1 MISMSDLLTP
11 ITKDEAKTA
20 IYGVLAT
27 LGCSTTGWFVGGVV
41 RAIVGTVAIVVA
53 AFSTLVCLLAQY
65 GTRANSKGD
74 WLTLHAQDV
83 YNVARIGATFA
94 TGVLT
99 IVKTGGAVYP
109 LTPGDFRIKNAA
121 GKEFH
126 NSGTLTLSGAAT
138 FSMDLIADEA
148 GSGSNTNAGV
158 TWTAL
163 TPLSGCVYS
172 NAAPLIGSDAETDE
186 ALRARCHQKLDSL
199 SPLGAPGA
207 YDYFARSCG
216 QGVTRTLIT
225 ASAGE
230 VTAVVGTASGPI
242 GAPELAAVDLAIQA
256 NAVPL
261 GVTCTVSS
269 ALANSIEVNANV
281 YVNYTSKSD
290 TELQTAIFDALT
302 VWMAKRPIGGDYGG
316 KVYLDAISTEIKN
329 SDPSIYHVAVVYPIA
344 DISIAA
350 SEAPVCDGATYPG
363 LGILRPI

>member
-27 LGCSTTGWFVGGVV
+27 LGCPTTGWFVGGVV

-65 GTRANSKGD
+65 GTRANSVGD

-83 YNVARIGATFA
+83 YNVTRIDATFA

-99 IVKTGGAVYP
+99 IVKTGGAVYV
-109 LTPGDFRIKNAA
+109 LAPGDFSIKNPA
-121 GKEFH
+121 GKTFH
-126 NSGTLTLSGAAT
+126 NSAAMTVTGSGVTLY
-138 FSMDLIADEA
+138 MDLIADEA
-148 GSGSNTNAGV
+148 GSGSNTNTGV

-172 NAAPLIGSDAETDE
+172 NAAPLIGTDAESDE
-186 ALRARCHQKLDSL
+186 ALRARCISKLDSL

-225 ASAGE
+225 GLNGV
-230 VTAVVGTASGPI
+230 VTAYVGTPTGPI
-242 GAPELAAVDLAIQA
+242 GATELAAVDLSIQA

-261 GVTCTVSS
+261 GVTADVLS
-269 ALANSIEVNANV
+269 ATALDIPIIANV
-281 YVNYTSKSD
+281 YVNATSKTD
-290 TELQTAIFDALT
+290 LELQTAIITNLT
-302 VWMAKRPIGGDYGG
+302 NWMAARPIGGDYGG
-316 KVYLDAISTEIKN
+316 NVYLDAISTTIKN
-329 SDPSIYHVAVVYPIA
+329 SDPSIYHVWLGAPMADVAVGSA
-344 DISIAA
+344 
-350 SEAPVCDGATYPG
+350 EAPVCATLPIPS
-363 LGILRPI
+363 ILRPI

>member
-27 LGCSTTGWFVGGVV
+27 LGCPTTGWFVGGVV

-65 GTRANSKGD
+65 GTRANSVGD

-83 YNVARIGATFA
+83 YNVTRIDATFA

-99 IVKTGGAVYP
+99 IVKTGGAVYV
-109 LTPGDFRIKNAA
+109 LNIGDFSIKNAA
-121 GKEFH
+121 GKTFH
-126 NSGTLTLSGAAT
+126 NSAAMTVTGSGVTLY
-138 FSMDLIADEA
+138 MDLIADEA
-148 GSGSNTNAGV
+148 GSGSNTNTGV

-172 NAAPLIGSDAETDE
+172 NAAPLIGADAESDE
-186 ALRARCHQKLDSL
+186 ALRARCISKLDSL

-225 ASAGE
+225 ATSG
-230 VTAVVGTASGPI
+230 VVSAVVGTASGPI
-242 GAPELAAVDLAIQA
+242 GSTELAAVNLAIQA

-261 GVTCTVSS
+261 GTTCTVSS
-269 ALANSIEVNANV
+269 AIALPIEVIANV
-281 YVNYTSKSD
+281 FVNATSKID
-290 TELQTAIFDALT
+290 LELQTAINTALT
-302 VWMAKRPIGGDYGG
+302 AWMAARPIGGDYGG
-316 KVYLDAISTEIKN
+316 KVYVDAISTVIKN
-329 SDPSIYHVAVVYPIA
+329 TDPSIYHVAIINPAA
-344 DISIAA
+344 DVSAA
-350 SEAPVCDGATYPG
+350 ANEAPIVDAVTVP
-363 LGILRPI
+363 ILRPI